1 MGRARETTGLRWI
14 AAGLIATLAAGAATA
29 QERTLTLDEAL
40 DTALRHHPGL
50 AASQYAIDAAREG
63 EGVAFAG
70 FLPTLDFDASY
81 TRATGNQVPTPGAL
95 FSTATSRSTKSYN
108 FFQFSLNLRQSIWDF
123 GRTLGAH
130 RATEATT
137 EATRKDLAAA
147 RLGVWAQVVT
157 AYHGVV
163 AAQRMA
169 EVALRLRDQART
181 LAKRARELYEAGAKP
196 RIDVTRTEA
205 AAQMAEA
212 GYVASEEARN
222 LACAVLLAAMGT
234 RERFR
239 FQAVAPAIPAPESP
253 PPDLEAAVA
262 EAMRRRPERA
272 AFLDRL
278 RAQEAELTRVRGDY
292 FPRLFAFGLASEA
305 GVEMDDLVWNWAV
318 GVGLSYPIF
327 SGLATRHGVR
337 AQEAR
342 VAAIKAGLEALDL
355 GIRSEV
361 EQARSRV
368 VEAAARIPPAR
379 AASAAARETMTLA
392 EERYRLGEGNQV
404 ELLDAQAALAQ
415 SEAALIRAEYDL
427 AVAWTAL
434 WRAVGRL
441 PEAPAEDGLV
451 APGLP

>member
-1 MGRARETTGLRWI
+1 MKRARLALKRITFGLV
-14 AAGLIATLAAGAATA
+14 TMLAAVDATA

-40 DTALRHHPGL
+40 DTALRDHPNL
-50 AASQYAIDAAREG
+50 RASQHAIEAAQEG

-70 FLPTLDFDASY
+70 FLPSLDFDASY

-169 EVALRLRDQART
+169 EVGLRLRDQARA
-181 LAKRARELYEAGAKP
+181 LAKRAKELYEAGARP

-205 AAQMAEA
+205 AAQMAES
-212 GYVASEEARN
+212 GYAAAEEARN

-253 PPDLEAAVA
+253 PPELEAAVA
-262 EAMRRRPERA
+262 EAVARRPERA
-272 AFLDRL
+272 AFLERL
-278 RAQEAELTRVRGDY
+278 RAQEAELTRVKGDY
-292 FPRLFAFGLASEA
+292 FPRLFAFGSASEA
-305 GVEMDDLVWNWAV
+305 GVQMDDLVWNWAV
-318 GVGLSYPIF
+318 GVGLSYPVF

-342 VAAIKAGLEALDL
+342 LAATKASLEALDL
-355 GIRSEV
+355 DIRAEV

-379 AASAAARETMTLA
+379 AAVAAARETMTLA

-404 ELLDAQAALAQ
+404 EVLDAQAALAQ

-427 AVAWTAL
+427 AVAWTAF
-434 WRAVGRL
+434 WRAVGR
-441 PEAPAEDGLV
+441 APDR
-451 APGLP
+451 P